1 MTNSTYT
8 LKPIATE
15 IDICWQRQL
24 LGAWHTAGL
33 SDTQRLK
40 MLKLYFGMP
49 EWMDLN
55 KIYPCHRYYE
65 IAQGLKMRN
74 ISAFLNTLLRCKG
87 FGLIWKDP
95 EKGRD
100 PQNLFGFYSPLW
112 HIAKETEING
122 NEEEEQTPQDGTCNP
137 DCRSLDN
144 NNYIKKNY
152 NKKKNYNQYVMTCN
166 PDCSQAEVDKI
177 VAAEATRLFQFFATD
192 DDAYTRIVKPVNEQ
206 TERILP
212 NLFTD
217 SSLPHPM
224 NIASTQFFNAYL
236 WPYVLRHSG
245 QLFNSKT
252 LEGRSYWIERLIKL
266 EFMQQNI
273 YRACTDVEQQLARD
287 HLLRIRQNRPLS
299 PHEYQDP
306 DSAQRFYDGSH
317 GAQQKR
323 IPAEAPP
330 RPSATAEWNKF
341 AKEWEEGY

>member
-55 KIYPCHRYYE
+55 KIYPCHRFCQ
-65 IAQGLKMRN
+65 IAKGLKIRN
-74 ISAFLNTLLRCKG
+74 TLDFLKTLLRCKG
-87 FGLIWKDP
+87 FGLIWKNP
-95 EKGRD
+95 EKKHE
-100 PQNLFGFYSPLW
+100 PKNLFGFYSPLW
-112 HIAKETEING
+112 HIAKEAEING
-122 NEEEEQTPQDGTCNP
+122 NEEEMQPQNGECNP
-137 DCRSLDN
+137 DCTVLN
-144 NNYIKKNY
+144 IENKKKNY
-152 NKKKNYNQYVMTCN
+152 NKKKNFSYNVSQCN
-166 PDCSQAEVDKI
+166 PDYNQTEVNRMI
-177 VAAEATRLFQFFATD
+177 VADARQLFEFFATD
-192 DDAYTRIVKPVNEQ
+192 NDAYTRIVKPINEQ

-217 SSLPHPM
+217 SSQPHPM
-224 NIASTQFFNAYL
+224 NIATTQFFNAYL
-236 WPYVLRHSG
+236 WPYVLRHST
-245 QLFNSKT
+245 QLWNKNNC
-252 LEGRSYWIERLIKL
+252 LDRSYWIENLIKL

-299 PHEYQDP
+299 PHEYQDQ
-306 DSAQRFYDGSH
+306 DSAQRFYDGNH